1 MTTPNRTPGLIAT
14 LRRYGR
20 AFLLALRFTLRGEK
34 PPVITARERAPQLTA
49 WMDQTVV
56 LANALE
62 SAAHAQGID
71 PAQLIVRVDR
81 RDLSMATIV
90 ATIRFHAERE
100 YPYLLVQ
107 NDEYAPLTVQA
118 TNLNDRYLIMQ
129 LARTADVR
137 LKDSVNALAEHL
149 SILPVNN

>member
-1 MTTPNRTPGLIAT
+1 MVAQLK
-14 LRRYGR
+14 RYGR
-20 AFLLALRFTLRGEK
+20 AFLLALRFTLRGQK
-34 PPVITARERAPQLTA
+34 PPLLNARSRAPQFAA
-49 WMDQTVV
+49 WLDKTVT

-62 SAAHAQGID
+62 SAARAQGID
-71 PAQLIVRVDR
+71 PAQVVARVDR

-90 ATIRFHAERE
+90 AAIRFHAERE

-118 TNLNDRYLIMQ
+118 TNLNDRYRIMQ
-129 LARTADVR
+129 LASIVDVR

-149 SILPVNN
+149 SILPVDS